1 MELLPIPKA
10 VALFLWPCNTQCPA
24 HLQADLPLVDG
35 RYEWADGKSVSA
47 YDSTVVAVH
56 ADSGFQQNAHVGYGE
71 VVPLGPNYLASYAA
85 GVRTGI
91 AELAPKLIGRDPTQV
106 WVINNF

>member
-10 VALFLWPCNTQCPA
+10 VALSLWPCNTQCPA
-24 HLQADLPLVDG
+24 LLQADLPLVEG

-56 ADSGFQQNAHVGYGE
+56 VDGGTQQVRSRN
-71 VVPLGPNYLASYAA
+71 LGPTFCTER
-85 GVRTGI
+85 GVLSVAR
-91 AELAPKLIGRDPTQV
+91 
-106 WVINNF
+106 F